1 MKRDVLVR
9 DMIEYINS
17 DLGYPVELNE
27 NSSLSEDAG
36 LDSLDATDLISYM
49 ERKYD
54 FKISDSEL
62 SILKESIGDIVDFII
77 NKLKNESQ
85 NIS

>member
-62 SILKESIGDIVDFII
+62 SILKESIGDIVDFIL
-77 NKLKNESQ
+77 NRLKNESQ

>member
-27 NSSLSEDAG
+27 ASSLSEDAG

-62 SILKESIGDIVDFII
+62 SILKESIGDIVDFIL
-77 NKLKNESQ
+77 NRLKNESQ

>member
-27 NSSLSEDAG
+27 ASSLSEDAG
-36 LDSLDATDLISYM
+36 LDSLDSTDLISYM

-62 SILKESIGDIVDFII
+62 SILKESIGDIVDFIL
-77 NKLKNESQ
+77 NRLKNESQ

>member
-77 NKLKNESQ
+77 NRLKNESQ

>member
-27 NSSLSEDAG
+27 ASSLSEDAG
-36 LDSLDATDLISYM
+36 LDSLDSTDLISYM

-54 FKISDSEL
+54 FKINDSEL
-62 SILKESIGDIVDFII
+62 SILKESIGDIVDFIL
-77 NKLKNESQ
+77 NRLKNESQ

>member
-17 DLGYPVELNE
+17 DLGYPIELSE
-27 NSSLSEDAG
+27 DSSLSEDAG
-36 LDSLDATDLISYM
+36 LDSLDSTDLISYM

-54 FKISDSEL
+54 FKINDSEL
-62 SILKESIGDIVDFII
+62 SILKESIGDIVDFIL
-77 NKLKNESQ
+77 NRLKNESQ

>member
-27 NSSLSEDAG
+27 ASSLSEDEG
-36 LDSLDATDLISYM
+36 LDSLDSTDLISYM

-54 FKISDSEL
+54 FKINDSEL
-62 SILKESIGDIVDFII
+62 SILKESIGDIVDFIL
-77 NKLKNESQ
+77 NRLKNESQ

>member
-1 MKRDVLVR
+1 MKRDVLVK

-27 NSSLSEDAG
+27 ASSLSEDAG

-62 SILKESIGDIVDFII
+62 SVLKESIGDIVDFIL
-77 NKLKNESQ
+77 NRLKNESQ

>member
-1 MKRDVLVR
+1 MERNDLIR

-17 DLGYPVELNE
+17 DLGYPVELDE
-27 NSSLSEDAG
+27 ASSLSEDVG

-54 FKISDSEL
+54 FKVEDSEL
-62 SILKESIGDIVDFII
+62 SILKESIGDIVDFIL
-77 NKLKNESQ
+77 NRLKNESQ

>member
-1 MKRDVLVR
+1 MKREVLVR

-17 DLGYPVELNE
+17 DLGYPIELSE
-27 NSSLSEDAG
+27 DSSLSEDAG
-36 LDSLDATDLISYM
+36 LDSLDAADLISYM

-54 FKISDSEL
+54 FKVSDSEL
-62 SILKESIGDIVDFII
+62 SILKESIGDIVDFIL
-77 NKLKNESQ
+77 NRLKNESQ